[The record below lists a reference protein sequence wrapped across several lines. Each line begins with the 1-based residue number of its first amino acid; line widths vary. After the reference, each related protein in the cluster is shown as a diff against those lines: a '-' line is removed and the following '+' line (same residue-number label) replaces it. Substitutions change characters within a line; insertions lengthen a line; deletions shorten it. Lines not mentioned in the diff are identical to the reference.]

1 MNVRSSALS
10 LLSGLEAQGQYSNI
24 ALDTEIRRK
33 GFDGADRALLT
44 ALVYGTVER
53 KITLDYVID
62 GLSSIPPSKI
72 EKATRNI
79 LRMGIYQLA
88 YMDKIPDH
96 AAINESV
103 ELAGKRSKGFV
114 NALLRA
120 FVRTDKQIPLPQREN
135 GTAEYFSVKYS
146 VSPDVCKLLL
156 DGIGEEN
163 TEKML
168 AAAEN
173 HPPMTLRTNTLKISR
188 DELAERL
195 LRGGAKGSETEFSP
209 FGIKISD
216 ADGYS
221 SLVGENDEG
230 LFFVQDEVSQICA
243 LVTGAKK
250 GDTVIDACACPGG
263 KSFSMAMMMENEGVI
278 KSFDLHGNKLSL
290 IRNGAKRLGIN
301 IIEAAARD
309 GRKFDAELE
318 ESADVLL
325 LDVPCSGLGVMAK
338 KPEIRYK
345 NAADIKRLPEI
356 QLEIVLNCIKYLKKG
371 GTLVYST
378 CTVLPEENERNVE
391 RLLALHPE
399 MKPAPF
405 SVCGIAAENGTYTF
419 LPSSDGSDGF
429 FIAKLIKT

>member
-1 MNVRSSALS
+1 MNIRSLALS
-10 LLSGLEAQGQYSNI
+10 LLSGLESQGQYSNI
-24 ALDTEIRRK
+24 VLDTEIKRK
-33 GFDGADRALLT
+33 GLDGADKALLT

-62 GLSSIPPSKI
+62 SLSSVSPSKI
-72 EKATRNI
+72 EKTTRNI

-114 NALLRA
+114 NALLRT
-120 FVRTDKQIPLPQREN
+120 FVRGGRQIPLPLKEN
-135 GTAEYFSVKYS
+135 GKAEYFSVKYS
-146 VSPDVCKLLL
+146 VSPDICELLL
-156 DGIGEEN
+156 NELGEEN
-163 TEKML
+163 TEKMFS
-168 AAAEN
+168 ASES

-188 DELAERL
+188 DELAEK
-195 LRGGAKGSETEFSP
+195 LREGGAEVAETKFSP
-209 FGIKISD
+209 FGIRISE
-216 ADGYS
+216 AGGYS

-278 KSFDLHGNKLSL
+278 KSFDLHENKLSL
-290 IRNGAKRLGIN
+290 IRNGAKRLGID
-301 IIEAAARD
+301 IIETTARD
-309 GRKFDAELE
+309 GRKFDATLE

-345 NAADIKRLPEI
+345 NADDMKRLPAL
-356 QLEIVLNCIKYLKKG
+356 QLEIAENCIRYLKKG

-391 RLLALHPE
+391 RLVSFHPE
-399 MKPAPF
+399 MKQIPF
-405 SVCGIAAENGTYTF
+405 SVCGITAENGTYTF
-419 LPSSDGSDGF
+419 FPSSDGSDGF